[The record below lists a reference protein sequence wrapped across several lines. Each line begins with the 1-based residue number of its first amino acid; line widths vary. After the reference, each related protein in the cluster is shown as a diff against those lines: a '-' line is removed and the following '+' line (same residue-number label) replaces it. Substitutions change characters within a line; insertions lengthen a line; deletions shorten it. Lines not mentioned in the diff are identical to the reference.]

1 MKPERYD
8 EIKEKYPQLNLA
20 VVGDFCLD
28 RYLEINPTLKERSIE
43 TGLPVNNVTNIR
55 AQPGGAGTVAANLG
69 KLGVGN
75 IEAIGFCG
83 DDGEGFELKRALN
96 NISGINLSNFFSSK
110 RRKTFTYCK
119 PLVIT
124 RNRYRELSRL
134 DTKNWTPTPGNLSHR
149 LAQAVKSLHR
159 NIDAIIVLEQS
170 DKAETGVVTEAVR
183 DQLEALSMEREE
195 IPIIVDSRD
204 SLRKY
209 PQLSYKMNEAELKS
223 FLNKDKDMDI
233 KTIQFATSELAVQH
247 GKPIFVTLGKR
258 GIVSSDGYGK
268 TNHIPALQASKSIDI
283 VGAGD
288 SVTANL
294 AASLAAGATVYE
306 ASFIAMAAANYAIH
320 QLGTTGAATP
330 NDIRK
335 KLEQISTI
343 K

>member
-8 EIKEKYPQLNLA
+8 EIKEKYAQLNLA

-28 RYLEINPTLKERSIE
+28 RYLEINPNLKEKSIE
-43 TGLPVNNVTNIR
+43 TGLPVNNVSNIR

-83 DDGEGFELKRALN
+83 DDGEGFELKRALK
-96 NISGINLSNFFSSK
+96 NISGINLSNFFCFEH
-110 RRKTFTYCK
+110 RNTFTYCK

-124 RNRYRELSRL
+124 GNKHRELSRL
-134 DTKNWTPTPGNLSHR
+134 DTKNWTPTPCNLSHR
-149 LAQAVKSLHR
+149 LAHAVKSLHR
-159 NIDAIIVLEQS
+159 NIDAVIVLEQT
-170 DKAETGVVTEAVR
+170 DKPETGVVTEAVR
-183 DQLEALSMEREE
+183 HELKALSIEREK

-209 PQLSYKMNEAELKS
+209 PPLSYKMNETELKS
-223 FLNKDKDMDI
+223 FFDKDKDMDI
-233 KTIQFATSELAVQH
+233 KTIQVATSELAVQH
-247 GKPIFVTLGKR
+247 GKPIFVTLGQR

-268 TNHIPALQASKSIDI
+268 TNHIPAFQASKSIDI

-288 SVTANL
+288 CVTANL

-306 ASFIAMAAANYAIH
+306 ASLIAMAAANYAIH

-330 NDIRK
+330 DDIRK
-335 KLEQISTI
+335 KLEQISTN
-343 K
+343 